1 MRSRVARPALI
12 AGAIGMLA
20 GMAATASAAATSGP
34 AAAATSTA
42 ATPAAVATPVT
53 SSDLAPIQSG
63 LDYHSFA
70 NIDQF
75 RVTRVE
81 LNLRVDFVN
90 KVLFGAVALQVKRL
104 DPNATQLVL
113 DSRDLDIRDVSE
125 KPSSVIGALSK
136 SETTWVSRPFHV
148 DRGDP
153 LLGSPLVIEL
163 PPLKRSTETIKI
175 EYVTSPTAP
184 ALQWL
189 TDRQTAGKHHPFMYT
204 LSYPIAARSWI
215 PLQDTPLV
223 RATYSALIHTD
234 DSVLAVMSAK
244 NDPKVKRNGEY
255 SFVMSDPVPSCLIA
269 LAVGDLRF
277 KETGTRTGVYAEK
290 PLLEQA
296 AKDFA
301 DADTM
306 LKSAERL
313 FGPYRF
319 DRYDVV
325 VMPPSFPIEEVGNPD
340 APFVTPTA
348 VSGDRSQE
356 SVVAQALAQA
366 WAGGLVSVS
375 SWRDVWINEG
385 LSRYMRDRLT
395 EELFGRPRT
404 EAQSWFTLR
413 SLRDDL
419 GSQSAADQLLAADLR
434 GRDPASAGREP
445 AFEKAGLFFAYL
457 DAKYGR
463 ERFDAFLKGYF
474 DHFMLKSIDT
484 DQFIAYLKENLLDR
498 FPGIV
503 TREQV
508 LAWVTSA
515 GIPADAM
522 LPASAAFDTVDA
534 ARSAWLTGKVPAR
547 KIDTRG
553 WETPQ
558 WQYFLFGMPALRRDQ
573 LADMDQAFGFNRST
587 NAQVAGAW
595 FLLVIRNDYQPGYQ
609 RLEEYLESTGRS
621 SLIVPLYA
629 ELVRTPAGA
638 TLAKRVYALAKPFYQ
653 ARTAALV
660 DAVVRPDAG
669 NDDDE

>member
-1 MRSRVARPALI
+1 MMRSSVARPAI
-12 AGAIGMLA
+12 AAGAIWLLSGSA
-20 GMAATASAAATSGP
+20 ASAAG
-34 AAAATSTA
+34 
-42 ATPAAVATPVT
+42 
-53 SSDLAPIQSG
+53 SDLAPIQSG

-75 RVTRVE
+75 RVTRIE

-104 DPNATQLVL
+104 DPSATQLVL

-148 DRGDP
+148 DKGDP

-163 PPLKRSTETIKI
+163 PPLKKSTETIKI
-175 EYVTSPTAP
+175 EYVTSPTSA

-189 TDRQTAGKHHPFMYT
+189 TDKQTAGKHHPFMYT
-204 LSYPIAARSWI
+204 LSYPIGARSWI

-223 RATYSALIHTD
+223 RATYSAVIHTD
-234 DSVLAVMSAK
+234 DDVLAVMSAK

-277 KETGTRTGVYAEK
+277 KETGPRTGVYAEK

-296 AKDFA
+296 AKDFT
-301 DADTM
+301 DTETM
-306 LKSAERL
+306 LKSAERM

-325 VMPPSFPIEEVGNPD
+325 VMPPSFPILEVGNPD
-340 APFVTPTA
+340 APFLSPTA
-348 VSGDRSQE
+348 VTQDRSQE

-366 WAGGLVSVS
+366 WAGALVSAS
-375 SWRDVWINEG
+375 SWRDAWINEG
-385 LSRYMRDRLT
+385 LSRYMRNRLT
-395 EELFGRPRT
+395 EELFGSPRAVA
-404 EAQSWFTLR
+404 ESWLTLR

-419 GSQSAADQLLAADLR
+419 ATQSAADQVLAADLR
-434 GRDPASAGREP
+434 GRDPGSVGREP

-457 DAKYGR
+457 DAKFGR
-463 ERFDAFLKGYF
+463 ERLDAFLRGYF
-474 DHFMLKSIDT
+474 DHFMLKSVDT
-484 DQFIAYLKENLLDR
+484 DQFIAYLKDNLLDR

-508 LAWVTSA
+508 LAWITST
-515 GIPADAM
+515 GIPADAL
-522 LPASAAFDTVDA
+522 LPASAAFDAVDA
-534 ARSAWLTGKVPAR
+534 ARSAWLTGKVPAK

-558 WQYFLFGMPALRRDQ
+558 WLYLLSGMPATLRRDQ
-573 LADMDQAFGFNRST
+573 MADMDQAFGFNRST
-587 NAQVAGAW
+587 NAQVAGRW
-595 FLLVIRNDYQPGYQ
+595 FLLVIRNGYQPGYQ

-629 ELVRTPAGA
+629 ELLKTPAGA
-638 TLAKRVYALAKPFYQ
+638 ALAKRVYALAKPFYQ
-653 ARTAALV
+653 ARTVAAV
-660 DAVVRPDAG
+660 EAVVRPDSG
-669 NDDDE
+669 SEDDE